1 MIMIAV
7 DVTIVWLVFML
18 VRTLPGAL
26 PWEGGNILGSFGR
39 PWSAVSSSP
48 LMLLLVRSLNSS
60 SLICTHLHSSSLI
73 FTHLHSS
80 ALIFT
85 HLHSSSLIFT
95 HLHSSSLILLD
106 LTSHNLIFYIRV
118 KQLNLSSLKL
128 QDFYIWIIELRLRTL
143 HKLNRTTCQ
152 GYNMTLLYFTF
163 LYLNCQAFLQLYLSS
178 FHFIIIIIII
188 IIIIVIIIITIKT

>member
-80 ALIFT
+80 
-85 HLHSSSLIFT
+85 
-95 HLHSSSLILLD
+95 SLILLD

-143 HKLNRTTCQ
+143 HILNRTTCQ